1 MNLRDRSCIADIAN
15 ALDLETAVEIGTHQ
29 AVFAK
34 SFMKRFRGKITL
46 IDPWEGFT
54 EELETYFPAL
64 DPESRDRLID
74 LDIARTQMGE
84 FGDRVEFIVGKS
96 EDVVD
101 DFRDDSVGIVYIDG
115 LHDYESVK
123 RDINNWYQKVKV
135 GGIISGHDFDA
146 CLPGVVKAVNEFR
159 KETGMQIYLTSEDMC
174 SWWGIKI

>member
-54 EELETYFPAL
+54 EGFKTYFPAL
-64 DPESRDRLID
+64 DPESRNRLID

-84 FGDRVEFIVGKS
+84 FGDRVEFIVAKS

-123 RDINNWYQKVKV
+123 RDINNWYQKVRW

-146 CLPGVVKAVNEFR
+146 SLPGVVRAVNEFKKKR
-159 KETGMQIYLTSEDMC
+159 GMQIYLTSEDMC